1 MLKFSSVSSFFFIK
15 YLIVRLVLGAETLYH
30 IRARL
35 EGQTSTKFTFK
46 FPLRWTMAEL
56 ERRKSDCNDNPSG
69 SNDCLLLQRRA
80 NKHHHR
86 EPTTHQPKKNDQI
99 VTRIANIKCD
109 EIEHL
114 RAELES
120 ETKNR
125 WVVSGE
131 NKNIF
136 SAHRRWRNSRL
147 LALSAVSAGNQCGD
161 SWGERNCGTVSFSL
175 RRVMI
180 IWNSS
185 VVPRGRKL

>member
-1 MLKFSSVSSFFFIK
+1 
-15 YLIVRLVLGAETLYH
+15 
-30 IRARL
+30 
-35 EGQTSTKFTFK
+35 
-46 FPLRWTMAEL
+46 MAEL

-99 VTRIANIKCD
+99 VTRIANNNCD

-125 WVVSGE
+125 WVVSSE

-147 LALSAVSAGNQCGD
+147 LALSAVLAGNQCGAP
-161 SWGERNCGTVSFSL
+161 WGERNCGTVSFSL
-175 RRVMI
+175 PSCYDYLKFFSCLSRAKI
-180 IWNSS
+180 IKNRESKRMS
-185 VVPRGRKL
+185 KKML